1 MERDL
6 SVPHHVQAL
15 ERFLNISRLL
25 SEVENVMVDPIP
37 TFKYSWNINGENATS
52 SDSFLLDR
60 DLKPDEKYIYDTS
73 ELNEDN
79 MWLKDILLSDSS
91 DSSDEEEMSEEEMK
105 RMLKKHKQMKKI
117 REKTRQQPSS
127 YSGYSTSILASDN
140 PAFHFEFPS
149 LDYSNKTRREKRPI
163 GRRNPSKESEPLTI
177 SDMIDALHSHCVSEE
192 KGITPPQLLIECDGP
207 VLKKP
212 RYARTTSQIWRN
224 AIVEVVKR
232 AQHRLARL
240 DQQQCFTS
248 KLCDEIRAKSGEL
261 LKNLKHTGKLDVAE
275 ESNTEESDQQ
285 ESSITLESLPSNDT
299 ESKLDCKS
307 SPTQNI
313 TLVPTPDVS
322 EEPQELSA
330 EEQSESKSNVDSL
343 NQVEGV
349 EQTTTPIDNNIENS
363 SSTENIVS
371 DLSGGENS

>member
-1 MERDL
+1 
-6 SVPHHVQAL
+6 
-15 ERFLNISRLL
+15 
-25 SEVENVMVDPIP
+25 
-37 TFKYSWNINGENATS
+37 
-52 SDSFLLDR
+52 
-60 DLKPDEKYIYDTS
+60 
-73 ELNEDN
+73 
-79 MWLKDILLSDSS
+79 
-91 DSSDEEEMSEEEMK
+91 MSN
-105 RMLKKHKQMKKI
+105 R
-117 REKTRQQPSS
+117 
-127 YSGYSTSILASDN
+127 
-140 PAFHFEFPS
+140 
-149 LDYSNKTRREKRPI
+149 
-163 GRRNPSKESEPLTI
+163 
-177 SDMIDALHSHCVSEE
+177 
-192 KGITPPQLLIECDGP
+192 LIECDGP

-285 ESSITLESLPSNDT
+285 ESSITLASLPSNDT

-322 EEPQELSA
+322 KERQELSA

-349 EQTTTPIDNNIENS
+349 EQTTIPIDNNVENS
-363 SSTENIVS
+363 SSTENVVS